1 MLVKIQNLFD
11 KGLLLYSYVPPYKD
25 EDNNYIKFSI
35 HFNRYKEV
43 RDWGP
48 LQRINEEPSAEKIR
62 LFKHYFQEI
71 SLRYV
76 NLFFL

>member
-1 MLVKIQNLFD
+1 MIIKIQNLFD
-11 KGLLLYSYVPPYKD
+11 KGLLLHSYVPPYKN
-25 EDNNYIKFSI
+25 EQRTSYIKLGI

-48 LQRINEEPSAEKIR
+48 LQRFDEEPSAEKIR

-71 SLRYV
+71 SSYE
-76 NLFFL
+76 